1 MQTMRLKA
9 FLFWLILEVEWG
21 SITFRTIIFR
31 IIEIYYR
38 FKKKKKMIYAMICVL
53 RKIEIRGY
61 HVE

>member
-38 FKKKKKMIYAMICVL
+38 FS
-53 RKIEIRGY
+53 
-61 HVE
+61 